1 MAVESK
7 ISENVTFSAQRVTT
21 VVSVEFRR
29 TILMTGLSQI
39 MVFNR
44 EIVRESVL
52 LTVRVVSIAD
62 LIELSLLVVEQAA
75 SVKTSASNVK
85 RGRLD
90 IVIAAIMT
98 ISEILGRHQ
107 SKGMLWPQT
116 RCDHGQ
122 KHRDNEVGVRR
133 QVFSM
138 QRAGK
143 QSVCPPACRLCQGRR
158 HRLCRPNG
166 RCGRDSE
173 PRCSRPPYPPRQS
186 HRAQ

>member
-44 EIVRESVL
+44 EIVSESVL

-62 LIELSLLVVEQAA
+62 LIELSLLVVEQAV

-90 IVIAAIMT
+90 MVIAAIT
-98 ISEILGRHQ
+98 DNQRNSRAT
-107 SKGMLWPQT
+107 SK
-116 RCDHGQ
+116 
-122 KHRDNEVGVRR
+122 
-133 QVFSM
+133 
-138 QRAGK
+138 
-143 QSVCPPACRLCQGRR
+143 QG
-158 HRLCRPNG
+158 HALAAN
-166 RCGRDSE
+166 SL
-173 PRCSRPPYPPRQS
+173 
-186 HRAQ
+186 

>member
-62 LIELSLLVVEQAA
+62 LIELSLLVVEQAV

-90 IVIAAIMT
+90 IVIAAINDNQRYSRAT
-98 ISEILGRHQ
+98 
-107 SKGMLWPQT
+107 SK
-116 RCDHGQ
+116 
-122 KHRDNEVGVRR
+122 
-133 QVFSM
+133 
-138 QRAGK
+138 
-143 QSVCPPACRLCQGRR
+143 QG
-158 HRLCRPNG
+158 HALAAN
-166 RCGRDSE
+166 SL
-173 PRCSRPPYPPRQS
+173 
-186 HRAQ
+186 